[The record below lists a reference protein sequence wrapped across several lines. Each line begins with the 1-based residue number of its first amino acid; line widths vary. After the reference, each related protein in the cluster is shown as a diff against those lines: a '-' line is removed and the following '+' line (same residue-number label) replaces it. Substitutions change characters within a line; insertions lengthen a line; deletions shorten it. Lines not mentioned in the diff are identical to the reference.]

1 MQSHAENASDE
12 FRGMPTAW
20 LDDLTPAAARALQE
34 QLRTQVIRGGRLES
48 VHWVAGVDVAFPAQG
63 AVSRGAAVLL
73 RFPQLVPVVGSVA
86 ELPTRFPYVPG
97 LLSFRELPALLAAL
111 AGLPEQPDV
120 ILVDGQG
127 IAHPRRFGVACHLGL
142 TLDCPTIGVA
152 KSVLCGTHEDPAP
165 ERGGQ
170 SPLIHKGEVIGTVL
184 RTRERVR
191 PVIVSCGHRVGL
203 PEAVALVQ
211 ACTRGYRLPEPT
223 RLADRLAGAAPGAPV
238 LGAPVLG
245 ATVPV
250 RFRSDAAISD
260 PSVQAS

>member
-1 MQSHAENASDE
+1 MPVSWPDE
-12 FRGMPTAW
+12 
-20 LDDLTPAAARALQE
+20 LTPVAARVLQE
-34 QLRTQVIRGGRLES
+34 QLRTHVIRKGRLDD
-48 VHWVAGVDVAFPAQG
+48 VRWVAGVDVAFPAQG

-73 RFPQLVPVVGSVA
+73 RFPQMVPVAGSVA

-111 AGLPEQPDV
+111 AGLPERPDV

-127 IAHPRRFGVACHLGL
+127 MAHPRGFGVACHLGV

-152 KSVLCGTHEDPAP
+152 KSVLCGTYDDPAP
-165 ERGGQ
+165 ERGSQ
-170 SPLIHKGEVIGTVL
+170 SPLVYKGEVIGTVL

-203 PEAVALVQ
+203 PEAVALVET
-211 ACTRGYRLPEPT
+211 CTRGYRLPEPT

-238 LGAPVLG
+238 LGAR
-245 ATVPV
+245 VPV

>member
-1 MQSHAENASDE
+1 
-12 FRGMPTAW
+12 MPVTW
-20 LDDLTPAAARALQE
+20 PDDLTPAAARILQE
-34 QLRTQVIRGGRLES
+34 QLRTCVIHEGRLDD
-48 VHWVAGVDVAFPAQG
+48 VRWVAGVDVAFPAQG

-73 RFPQLVPVVGSVA
+73 RFPQLVPVAGSVA

-127 IAHPRRFGVACHLGL
+127 VAHPRGLGVASHLGV

-152 KSVLCGTHEDPAP
+152 KSVLCGAYDDPAP
-165 ERGGQ
+165 ERGSQ
-170 SPLIHKGEVIGTVL
+170 SPLVYKREVIGTVL

-191 PVIVSCGHRVGL
+191 PVIVSTGHRVGL
-203 PEAVALVQ
+203 PEAVALVEM
-211 ACTRGYRLPEPT
+211 CTRGYRLPEPT
-223 RLADRLAGAAPGAPV
+223 RLADRLAGAAPGTPI
-238 LGAPVLG
+238 LG

-250 RFRSDAAISD
+250 RFWSDATVSD
-260 PSVQAS
+260 HSVQVY

>member
-1 MQSHAENASDE
+1 MPAAWPDE
-12 FRGMPTAW
+12 
-20 LDDLTPAAARALQE
+20 LTPAVARVLQE
-34 QLRTQVIRGGRLES
+34 RLRTQVIREGRLDA
-48 VHWVAGVDVAFPAQG
+48 VRWVAGVDVAFPAQG
-63 AVSRGAAVLL
+63 AISRGAAVLL
-73 RFPQLVPVVGSVA
+73 SFPQLVPVAGSVA

-127 IAHPRRFGVACHLGL
+127 VAHPRGFGVACHLGV

-152 KSVLCGTHEDPAP
+152 KSVLCGSYEDPAP
-165 ERGGQ
+165 ERGSQ
-170 SPLIHKGEVIGTVL
+170 SPLVHKGEVIGAVL

-203 PEAVALVQ
+203 PEAVALVR

-223 RLADRLAGAAPGAPV
+223 RLADRLAGAAPR
-238 LGAPVLG
+238 APVLG

-260 PSVQAS
+260 PSVQTS

>member
-1 MQSHAENASDE
+1 
-12 FRGMPTAW
+12 MPVSW
-20 LDDLTPAAARALQE
+20 PDDLTPAAARVLQE
-34 QLRTQVIRGGRLES
+34 QLRTQVIRGGRLDK
-48 VHWVAGVDVAFPAQG
+48 VRWVAGVDVAFPSQG

-73 RFPQLVPVVGSVA
+73 RFPEMVPVAGSVA

-127 IAHPRRFGVACHLGL
+127 VAHPRGFGVACHLGV
-142 TLDCPTIGVA
+142 TLDRPTIGVA
-152 KSVLCGTHEDPAP
+152 KSVLCGTYDDPTP
-165 ERGGQ
+165 ERGSQ
-170 SPLIHKGEVIGTVL
+170 SPLVYKGEAIGTVL

-191 PVIVSCGHRVGL
+191 PVIVSCGHQVGL

-223 RLADRLAGAAPGAPV
+223 RLADRLAGAVP
-238 LGAPVLG
+238 GAPVLG

-250 RFRSDAAISD
+250 RFRSDAAIFD
-260 PSVQAS
+260 PPVPAS

>member
-1 MQSHAENASDE
+1 MPVSWPDE
-12 FRGMPTAW
+12 
-20 LDDLTPAAARALQE
+20 LTPAAARVLQE
-34 QLRTQVIRGGRLES
+34 QLRTHVIRKGRLDD
-48 VHWVAGVDVAFPAQG
+48 VRWVAGVDVAFPAQG

-73 RFPQLVPVVGSVA
+73 RFPQMVPVAGSVA

-111 AGLPEQPDV
+111 AGLPERPDV

-127 IAHPRRFGVACHLGL
+127 MAHPRGFGVACHLGV

-152 KSVLCGTHEDPAP
+152 KSVLCGTYDDPAP
-165 ERGGQ
+165 EQGSQ
-170 SPLIHKGEVIGTVL
+170 SPLVYKGEVIGTVL

-203 PEAVALVQ
+203 PESVALVET
-211 ACTRGYRLPEPT
+211 CTRGYRLPEPT

-238 LGAPVLG
+238 LGAR
-245 ATVPV
+245 VPV

>member
-1 MQSHAENASDE
+1 MPVSWPDE
-12 FRGMPTAW
+12 
-20 LDDLTPAAARALQE
+20 LTPAAARVLQE
-34 QLRTQVIRGGRLES
+34 QLRTQVIRGGRLDK
-48 VHWVAGVDVAFPAQG
+48 VRWVAGVDVAFPAQG

-73 RFPQLVPVVGSVA
+73 RFPQMVPVAGSVA

-127 IAHPRRFGVACHLGL
+127 VAHPRSFGVACHLGV

-152 KSVLCGTHEDPAP
+152 KSVLCGTYDDPAP
-165 ERGGQ
+165 ERGSQ
-170 SPLIHKGEVIGTVL
+170 SPLVYKGGVIGTVL

-203 PEAVALVQ
+203 PEAVALVET
-211 ACTRGYRLPEPT
+211 CTRGYRLPEPT

-238 LGAPVLG
+238 LGA
-245 ATVPV
+245 TVPV

-260 PSVQAS
+260 PSVQTS

>member
-1 MQSHAENASDE
+1 MVH
-12 FRGMPTAW
+12 PTEIARRQAAW
-20 LDDLTPAAARALQE
+20 PNELTPAAARLLQE
-34 QLRTQVIRGGRLES
+34 QLRTQVIRGGRLDD
-48 VHWVAGVDVAFPAQG
+48 VRWIAGVDVAFPGQG
-63 AVSRGAAVLL
+63 AVSRAAAVLL
-73 RFPQLVPVVGSVA
+73 SYPQMVPVTGSVA

-127 IAHPRRFGVACHLGL
+127 VAHPRGLGVASHLGVM
-142 TLDCPTIGVA
+142 LDRPTIGVA
-152 KSVLCGTHEDPAP
+152 KSVLCGAYDDPAP
-165 ERGGQ
+165 ERGSQ
-170 SPLIHKGEVIGTVL
+170 SPLVYKGEVIGTVL
-184 RTRERVR
+184 RSRERVR

-211 ACTRGYRLPEPT
+211 ACARGYRLPEPT

-238 LGAPVLG
+238 LGA
-245 ATVPV
+245 TVPV